1 MKNYN
6 KFNPLPAELRKLGL
20 DKKEASI
27 YLLLLEKR
35 ADTVINIAGQTALSR
50 PTVYRTLQNLINK
63 ELVTKEENKK
73 RSFYTANSPESF
85 LNILKINRRKA
96 EEQERE
102 FLRIISALQ
111 RRYYSQTNKKE
122 IKTYQTKA
130 ALEDFSNTDQKT
142 IRALCFNK
150 ESQLCIKIGQ
160 IYPKIKKRLGKIT
173 IKEISSGPLTGSSS
187 EYLQHKVFS
196 SALNGKIDAAI
207 IIDKIL
213 VFEKKQVLCIEEK
226 SLVDFVKIV
235 FDMLWSSQK
244 A

>member
-50 PTVYRTLQNLINK
+50 PTVYRTLQNLMNK

-73 RSFYTANSPESF
+73 RSFYAANSPESF

-102 FLRIISALQ
+102 FLRIISTLQ
-111 RRYYSQTNKKE
+111 RSYYSQTNKKE
-122 IKTYQTKA
+122 IKIYQTKA
-130 ALEDFSNTDQKT
+130 ALEDFSNTDQKN

-173 IKEISSGPLTGSSS
+173 IKEISPGPLTGSSS
-187 EYLQHKVFS
+187 DYLQHKIFP
-196 SALNGKIDAAI
+196 SALNGRIDAAI
-207 IIDKIL
+207 ITDKIL
-213 VFEKKQVLCIEEK
+213 VFEKKQTLCIEEK

-244 A
+244 T